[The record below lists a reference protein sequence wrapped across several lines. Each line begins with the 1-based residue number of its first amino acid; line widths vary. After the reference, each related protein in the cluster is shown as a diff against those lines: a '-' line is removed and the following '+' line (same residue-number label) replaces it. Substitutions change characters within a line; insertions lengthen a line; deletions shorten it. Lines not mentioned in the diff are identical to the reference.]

1 MDVHLG
7 LPMGPRMEGLQLAVL
22 GLKTKSN
29 TLMAHVAGD
38 SLPSLNMSPPHV
50 PNKASAQIV
59 GHVTSVSN
67 IPLSLKKW
75 KRKAREQANLPTKKQ
90 SEDKRGRSREQGD
103 QVMLL
108 KL

>member
-1 MDVHLG
+1 MDVDLG
-7 LPMGPRMEGLQLAVL
+7 LPMGPRMERLQLAVL

-29 TLMAHVAGD
+29 TPMAHITGD

-50 PNKASAQIV
+50 SNRASAQIV

-75 KRKAREQANLPTKKQ
+75 KKKKLENRQTFRPRNRVKIRE
-90 SEDKRGRSREQGD
+90 EDQGNR
-103 QVMLL
+103 VIR
-108 KL
+108 